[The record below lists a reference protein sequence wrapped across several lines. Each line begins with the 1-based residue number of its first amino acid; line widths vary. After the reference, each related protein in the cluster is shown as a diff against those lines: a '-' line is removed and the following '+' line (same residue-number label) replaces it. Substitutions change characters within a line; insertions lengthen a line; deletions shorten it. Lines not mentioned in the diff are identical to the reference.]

1 MWRAS
6 RCYTNQLTHGPRRV
20 ESMRQGG
27 INRGPNLRRN
37 TPFFPIKTLT
47 LLAGLL
53 SFAQP
58 DVLQAQRVAVPVL
71 LPDTTSPAFNGLI
84 NVRVQQ
90 DTGSPFATPATVTLR
105 SSDMTVNLTSHTNE
119 SGLTAFNSI
128 PSGQYLV
135 EVSASGYRT
144 VREQIGIGT
153 GGVQNLLVAMIPET
167 GVTLSRSPSGGG
179 AVNPKAIK
187 ETEKGLR
194 SLQVGKLDE
203 AQQHL
208 TRALAAAPNFADGNY
223 LMGVLL
229 LRRKESAQARPYLQ
243 KAVDIAPNHAPALLA
258 LGEAEYLQRDFARA
272 TESLEQSLRE
282 QPRGP
287 QASTAQQLI
296 ARMLAP
302 NQPKNA
308 VAAATNSS
316 GAEVAELE
324 LATDANQPALVE
336 LPALAAITPVTETN
350 WAPSDVD
357 QEKVVLE
364 TGTACQLDEVVQAA
378 AGRVKELM
386 QNVDRFTATENVE
399 HSNLSPLGLQ
409 ISSET
414 RKFNYLVEIRQLHS
428 TLDVQEYR
436 NGSVSVQ
443 DFPAHIGTIG
453 LPTLALVFHPY
464 YQEKYEFSC
473 EGRGSWRD
481 KPAWVV
487 HFQQRT
493 DRNSETLVY
502 RVGGKSFPVGL
513 KGRAWIDM
521 QSSQIVAMESD
532 LMRPIPEIRLL
543 RDHQLIEY
551 GPVDFRNNTTQ
562 LWLPKSADW
571 YCSLSGQ
578 RYHRRHT
585 FSQFLLFSVDDSQK
599 ISKPKEPKEP
609 VDPPASQQ

>member
-1 MWRAS
+1 
-6 RCYTNQLTHGPRRV
+6 LTHGPVGWRV
-20 ESMRQGG
+20 CVRVASTGV
-27 INRGPNLRRN
+27 PNLRRN
-37 TPFFPIKTLT
+37 IPFFSLKTLA

-58 DVLQAQRVAVPVL
+58 DVLEAQRVAVPVL
-71 LPDTTSPAFNGLI
+71 LPENTSPAYNGLI

-105 SSDMTVNLTSHTNE
+105 SEDMTINLTSHTNE
-119 SGLTAFNSI
+119 SGLTAFTSI

-135 EVSASGYRT
+135 EISASGYRT
-144 VREQIGIGT
+144 VREQIGVGT
-153 GGVQNLLVAMIPET
+153 GGQVQNLLVAMIPET
-167 GVTLSRSPSGGG
+167 GVTLSRTPSGGG

-194 SLQVGKLDE
+194 ALQVGKLDE

-229 LRRKESAQARPYLQ
+229 LRRKESAKARPYLQ
-243 KAVDIAPNHAPALLA
+243 KAVDIAPSHAPALLA
-258 LGEAEYLQRDFARA
+258 LGEAEYLQRDYVRA

-282 QPRGP
+282 QPRSP
-287 QASTAQQLI
+287 QASTARQLI
-296 ARMLAP
+296 ERMRASD
-302 NQPKNA
+302 QPKADA
-308 VAAATNSS
+308 VAAATKSS
-316 GAEVAELE
+316 GAEVAGLE
-324 LATDANQPALVE
+324 LATDANQPALAE
-336 LPALAAITPVTETN
+336 LPALPAITPVTETN
-350 WAPSDVD
+350 WAPPDVD
-357 QEKVVLE
+357 QEKLVLDP
-364 TGTACQLDEVVQAA
+364 GTTCQLDEVVQAA

-386 QNVDRFTATENVE
+386 QNVDRFTATEKVE
-399 HSNLSPLGLQ
+399 HFNLSPLGLQ

-414 RKFNYLVEIRQLHS
+414 RKFNYLVEIRQLDS
-428 TLDVQEYR
+428 RNLDVQEYR

-443 DFPAHIGTIG
+443 EFPAHIGTLG

-481 KPAWVV
+481 RPAWVV

-493 DRNSETLVY
+493 DRNSETLIY
-502 RVGGKSFPVGL
+502 RVGGKSIPVGL
-513 KGRAWIDM
+513 KGRAWIDA

-532 LMRPIPEIRLL
+532 LMRSVPEIRLL

-551 GPVDFRNNTTQ
+551 GPVAFRNNTMQ

-599 ISKPKEPKEP
+599 ISKPKEPEEP
-609 VDPPASQQ
+609 VEPSASPQ